1 MIIMRKKI
9 NNFFQ
14 FDSQNEKLTLLFAA
28 LFYLLLFVFRLLSG
42 SFYLADSYEY
52 LEVAQKMQNLVF
64 FDESGFYTIFSKRPF
79 VYPLFL
85 ALTTYLQPIF
95 VLLIQSLSA
104 FFSFIFLFRIIKDYG
119 LVPSK
124 SFILFFALTPSI
136 VIYTQLFMSEWLAF
150 LLLNTLFFLLTR
162 KEFSKKNFIFVQIIT
177 VLLAFTKPVFY
188 PLIYLN
194 VLFFGIYFFKIK
206 RFSFWL
212 FVPLLTL
219 QLYLNYNKKISGYQ
233 YFSSIENIN
242 LINYN
247 LYYFKSATQSP
258 EVADAWREATYD
270 SAYFEMSHKAQNKYL
285 KDIAFQ
291 ELRSAPIQY
300 GIYHV
305 LGGIRGMFDPGRFDL
320 MTFFEEEDG
329 KQGFLEILNGNKPLS
344 SLFKHG
350 YAYVYLLLIPIA
362 IANVFKV
369 FFALKFVVTNKLDAR
384 RYYMVSLLFFY
395 VLLSG
400 PVNNA
405 RLMVPLQGILIV
417 FAVLGT
423 KSKSIS

>member
-219 QLYLNYNKKISGYQ
+219 QLYLSYNKKISGYQ
-233 YFSSIENIN
+233 
-242 LINYN
+242 
-247 LYYFKSATQSP
+247 
-258 EVADAWREATYD
+258 
-270 SAYFEMSHKAQNKYL
+270 
-285 KDIAFQ
+285 
-291 ELRSAPIQY
+291 
-300 GIYHV
+300 
-305 LGGIRGMFDPGRFDL
+305 
-320 MTFFEEEDG
+320 
-329 KQGFLEILNGNKPLS
+329 
-344 SLFKHG
+344 
-350 YAYVYLLLIPIA
+350 
-362 IANVFKV
+362 
-369 FFALKFVVTNKLDAR
+369 
-384 RYYMVSLLFFY
+384 
-395 VLLSG
+395 
-400 PVNNA
+400 
-405 RLMVPLQGILIV
+405 
-417 FAVLGT
+417 
-423 KSKSIS
+423 